1 LQEFAD
7 NALSLRLDFW
17 VDLAVQSNRLRLMS
31 DIRLHI
37 EELFAENGIVIAFP
51 QRDVHLDMASPVKV
65 ELTTAA
71 SAGARRQIKN
81 DLDGA
86 QP

>member
-1 LQEFAD
+1 
-7 NALSLRLDFW
+7 
-17 VDLAVQSNRLRLMS
+17 
-31 DIRLHI
+31 
-37 EELFAENGIVIAFP
+37 
-51 QRDVHLDMASPVKV
+51 VHLDMASPVKV

-71 SAGARRQIKN
+71 SGARRQIKN